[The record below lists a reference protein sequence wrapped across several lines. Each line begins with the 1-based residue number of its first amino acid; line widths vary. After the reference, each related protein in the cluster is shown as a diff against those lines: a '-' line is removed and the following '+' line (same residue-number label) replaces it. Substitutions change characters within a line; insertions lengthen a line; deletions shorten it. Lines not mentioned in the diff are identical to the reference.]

1 MVISQLENRWFK
13 SYLCI
18 HFIFVTR
25 KFNVNSIFI
34 SLADIDVLKSF
45 LNLVYNLK
53 HYYMYISSA
62 V

>member
-1 MVISQLENRWFK
+1 M
-13 SYLCI
+13 
-18 HFIFVTR
+18 
-25 KFNVNSIFI
+25 NSIFI

-62 V
+62 VYKIKVSVVLH